1 MEHMQNQL
9 NFDEVCFMVFDI
21 KVFKVKLIV
30 GFFNLIVTIIEG

>member
-1 MEHMQNQL
+1 MRNRL
-9 NFDEVCFMVFDI
+9 NLDAKCFMVFDI